1 MEAKVLNFTDA
12 MKLAQILGKYIDTES
27 IKDMTVEEFASD
39 LFSKLEVDVFSQ
51 MDVDDIIK
59 LSQLLLSDGD
69 LEKMQPNEVIASCT
83 DIMIQN
89 GIIELLGAYKQIGF
103 G

>member
-1 MEAKVLNFTDA
+1 MKAKVLNFPNA
-12 MKLAQILGKYIDTES
+12 MRLAQILGKYIDTES
-27 IKDMTVEEFASD
+27 IKDMTVLD
-39 LFSKLEVDVFSQ
+39 FSLDIFSQ

-59 LSQLLLSDGD
+59 LSQLLLSNGD
-69 LEKMQPNEVIASCT
+69 LEKMQPDEVITSCT
-83 DIMIQN
+83 NIMIQN

>member
-1 MEAKVLNFTDA
+1 

-27 IKDMTVEEFASD
+27 IKDMMVLD
-39 LFSKLEVDVFSQ
+39 FSLDVFSQ

-59 LSQLLLSDGD
+59 LSQLLLPDGD
-69 LEKMQPNEVIASCT
+69 LEKMQPDEIIASCT
-83 DIMIQN
+83 DVMIQN
-89 GIIELLGAYKQIGF
+89 GIIEMLGAYKQIGF

>member
-1 MEAKVLNFTDA
+1 MEAKVLNFPDA

-27 IKDMTVEEFASD
+27 IRDMTVLD
-39 LFSKLEVDVFSQ
+39 FSLDIFSQ

-59 LSQLLLSDGD
+59 LSQLLLADGD
-69 LEKMQPNEVIASCT
+69 LEKMQPDEVITSCT
-83 DIMIQN
+83 NIMIQN
-89 GIIELLGAYKQIGF
+89 GIVEMLGAYKQIGF

>member
-1 MEAKVLNFTDA
+1 VEAKVLNFPDA

-27 IKDMTVEEFASD
+27 IKDMTVLD
-39 LFSKLEVDVFSQ
+39 FSLDVFSQ

-59 LSQLLLSDGD
+59 LSQLLLADGN
-69 LEKMQPNEVIASCT
+69 LEKMQPDEVIASCT

-89 GIIELLGAYKQIGF
+89 GIIEMLGAYKQIGF

>member
-27 IKDMTVEEFASD
+27 IKDMTVLD
-39 LFSKLEVDVFSQ
+39 FSLDVFSQ